1 MKARANIFLE
11 IDNEEFLM
19 PVDGDPTLE
28 LTDMLYELL
37 ENLEG
42 TKILNLKVKCSGV
55 TKHELYE

>member
-11 IDNEEFLM
+11 INDEEFLM

-28 LTDMLYELL
+28 LTDMLHELL

-42 TKILNLKVKCSGV
+42 TKVLNLKVKCTGAP
-55 TKHELYE
+55 KYELYE

>member
-19 PVDGDPTLE
+19 PVDGDPTIE

-42 TKILNLKVKCSGV
+42 TKIINLKVKCSGV
-55 TKHELYE
+55 PKYELYE

>member
-11 IDNEEFLM
+11 IDDEEFLM

-28 LTDMLYELL
+28 LTDMLHELL

-42 TKILNLKVKCSGV
+42 TKVLNLKVNCTGAAIY
-55 TKHELYE
+55 ELYE

>member
-55 TKHELYE
+55 PKYELYE

>member
-55 TKHELYE
+55 PKHELYE